1 MSRLDSDSLPLTYK
15 LLESGMTVTVQV
27 YVSEDVA
34 RSDGMSSLI
43 VYTPAE
49 AIMVVL
55 LPPGPPRFPVTATS
69 LSTTAGS
76 SWMVQVRV
84 RESPLWRVTV
94 ASGSRL
100 IARVGGGTIEICVT
114 KVDLYQ

>member
-1 MSRLDSDSLPLTYK
+1 MSKLDRDSLPLTYK
-15 LLESGMTVTVQV
+15 LLESGMIVTVQV

-43 VYTPAE
+43 VYIPTE

-55 LPPGPPRFPVTATS
+55 LPPDPARIPVTATS
-69 LSTTAGS
+69 LSITAGS
-76 SWMVQVRV
+76 SWMAQVRV
-84 RESPLWRVTV
+84 RGSPLRRVTV

-100 IARVGGGTIEICVT
+100 IAGVGGGTMEICVT
-114 KVDLYQ
+114 

>member
-1 MSRLDSDSLPLTYK
+1 MSRLDCDSLPLTYK
-15 LLESGMTVTVQV
+15 LLGSGMTVTVQV

-43 VYTPAE
+43 VYIPAE
-49 AIMVVL
+49 AIMVVV
-55 LPPGPPRFPVTATS
+55 LPPDPPSLPVTTTS

-76 SWMVQVRV
+76 SVMVQVRM
-84 RESPLWRVTV
+84 RGSPLRRDTV

-100 IARVGGGTIEICVT
+100 IASVGGGTMEICAT
-114 KVDLYQ
+114 

>member
-1 MSRLDSDSLPLTYK
+1 MSKLDSDSLLLTYK
-15 LLESGMTVTVQV
+15 LLGSGMTVTVQV

-34 RSDGMSSLI
+34 HSDGMSSLI
-43 VYTPAE
+43 AYIPAE

-55 LPPGPPRFPVTATS
+55 LPPGPARSPVTTTP

-76 SWMVQVRV
+76 SWMAQVRV
-84 RESPLWRVTV
+84 RWSPLRRVTV

-100 IARVGGGTIEICVT
+100 IASVGGGTIEVCAT
-114 KVDLYQ
+114 